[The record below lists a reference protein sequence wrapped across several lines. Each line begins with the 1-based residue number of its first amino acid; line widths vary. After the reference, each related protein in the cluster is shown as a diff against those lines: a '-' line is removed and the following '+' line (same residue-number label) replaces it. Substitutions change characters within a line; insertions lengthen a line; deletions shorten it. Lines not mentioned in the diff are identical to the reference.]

1 MIFGDLKF
9 VTGLEGA
16 ESKNCI
22 RFLSIWSGLATR
34 EHTFCSLSQNN
45 EKPHQKFQKL
55 TPTICNLKTDL

>member
-22 RFLSIWSGLATR
+22 RFLSI
-34 EHTFCSLSQNN
+34 
-45 EKPHQKFQKL
+45 
-55 TPTICNLKTDL
+55 